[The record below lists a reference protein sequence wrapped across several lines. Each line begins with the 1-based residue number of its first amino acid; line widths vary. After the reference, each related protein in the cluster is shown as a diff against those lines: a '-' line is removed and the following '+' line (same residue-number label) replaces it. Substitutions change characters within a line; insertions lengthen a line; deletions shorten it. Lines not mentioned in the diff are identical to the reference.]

1 MAGSAASSAPSS
13 AAGLAAGSVAGSAA
27 GFRTLQGWGYED
39 NSCLREYV
47 KWYSRVEENIK
58 DKTFWIM

>member
-1 MAGSAASSAPSS
+1 MAGSAA
-13 AAGLAAGSVAGSAA
+13 GSEV
-27 GFRTLQGWGYED
+27 GFGTLQGWGYED

-47 KWYSRVEENIK
+47 KWFSWVDEDIK